1 MTLLGAVGLVG
12 IGYILKDNGV
22 FERKPKREYGG
33 YYGRREP
40 ESRSAFKMLKD
51 RVNSVLCDKLE
62 EALCVKNDKTWG
74 NKNIRFGTRDAAEE
88 YIEDLFSLLNDYGF
102 VSIKDAYRTAGI
114 VSNASFNDQ
123 RGWRDLSGVHT
134 ALEPDGTFRI
144 IFPVPVPRSY
154 THYSDNRPIFESIK
168 SVKIVPTNNSENIS
182 LRYPNEITRDEY
194 FSDCMHCNKCLLEY
208 YDGIF
213 HDETGND
220 VLSKDLIEM
229 LGEETVNMIFRDIDN
244 KDDSHIADSNY
255 SIYIRNYL
263 TDTDYELSFEGL

>member
-22 FERKPKREYGG
+22 FERKSKHEYGG
-33 YYGRREP
+33 YYARREP

-51 RVNSVLCDKLE
+51 RVSSVLCDKIE
-62 EALCVKNDKTWG
+62 EALYRKNDKTWG
-74 NKNIRFGTRDAAEE
+74 NKNIRFGTCDAAEE
-88 YIEDLFSLLNDYGF
+88 YIEDLFSLLNNYGF

-123 RGWRDLSGVHT
+123 RGWRDLSGIHI

-154 THYSDNRPIFESIK
+154 TTYADNRPIFESMPDVK
-168 SVKIVPTNNSENIS
+168 SNKIS
-182 LRYPNEITRDEY
+182 LRYPHEITKDEY
-194 FSDCMHCNKCLLEY
+194 FSDFLQCDKCLLEY

-213 HDETGND
+213 HDEIGND
-220 VLSKDLIEM
+220 ILSKDLIEM
-229 LGEETVNMIFRDIDN
+229 IGEEAVNMIFRDIDN
-244 KDDSHIADSNY
+244 KDDSYIADSNY